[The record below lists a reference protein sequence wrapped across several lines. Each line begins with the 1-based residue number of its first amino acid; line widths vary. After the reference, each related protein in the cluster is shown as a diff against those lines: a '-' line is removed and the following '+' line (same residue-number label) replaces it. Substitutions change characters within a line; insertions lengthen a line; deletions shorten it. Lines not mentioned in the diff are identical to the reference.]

1 MSRAAYPEP
10 VPTTADEQAPAAP
23 SRGDRAGSV
32 VLLLLPLLAAYP
44 ALMTMA
50 VAWFVSQGRDG
61 WWDMRSWSELL
72 VWQLPLALWI
82 ATLIAVIV
90 LVARRRRAFR
100 AAAIGV
106 AAIGASMVIGLAL
119 PLLLPA

>member
-1 MSRAAYPEP
+1 M
-10 VPTTADEQAPAAP
+10 PTTADEQAPAAP

-44 ALMTMA
+44 ALVAMG
-50 VAWFVSQGRDG
+50 VAWFIAQGRDG
-61 WWDMRSWSELL
+61 WWLMRSWSELL

-82 ATLIAVIV
+82 CTLVAVIV
-90 LVARRRRAFR
+90 LVVRRRPAFR

-106 AAIGASMVIGLAL
+106 AAIGASMAIGLAL